1 MKKILLSI
9 TVLFVLVKH
18 ASAQAYEGTVE
29 YDKKKHRAI
38 IAEYPFAPEV
48 VEEAIVQRLE
58 KSGHKAKEEK
68 GLFNSDKGAKVYK
81 NEYVDEINGDRM
93 DYIVKVERKSK
104 KEADKSIVYL
114 IMLKDG
120 VNHIEHLDSDAL
132 NKAKGFL
139 NDMNPHVEATHL
151 EIKIRGQQDL
161 ITKAEKKIKKLQDDK
176 LKMEEQIQKLQLSL
190 EENAK
195 QQEEAAKDMEL
206 QQQSMENLKAK
217 RKS

>member
-9 TVLFVLVKH
+9 TFLFVLAKY
-18 ASAQAYEGTVE
+18 AGAQAYEGTVE
-29 YDKKKHRAI
+29 YDKKKHRAL
-38 IAEYPFAPEV
+38 IAEYPFPPEV

-58 KSGHKAKEEK
+58 KSGHRAKEEK

-81 NEYVDEINGDRM
+81 NEYVDEIHGDRM
-93 DYIVKVERKSK
+93 DYVIKVERKSK
-104 KEADKSIVYL
+104 KESDRSIVYM

-120 VNHIEHLDSDAL
+120 ANHIEHLDAEGLS
-132 NKAKGFL
+132 KAKSFL
-139 NDMNPHVEATHL
+139 NNMEPHIESTHL
-151 EIKIRGQQDL
+151 EIKIRGQQDV
-161 ITKAEKKIKKLQDDK
+161 ITKAEKKLKKLQDDK

-190 EENAK
+190 EDNAK

-206 QQQSMENLKAK
+206 QQQTMESLKSK

>member
-1 MKKILLSI
+1 MKKILSGI
-9 TVLFVLVKH
+9 TVLFFLVNH
-18 ASAQAYEGTVE
+18 ASAQAYEGTIE

-38 IAEYPFAPEV
+38 IAEYPFPPEV
-48 VEEAIVQRLE
+48 VEEAIVTRLE
-58 KSGHKAKEEK
+58 KSGHKSKEEK

-81 NEYVDEINGDRM
+81 NEYIDEIHGDRM
-93 DYIVKVERKSK
+93 DYVIKVERKSK
-104 KEADKSIVYL
+104 KESDRSIVYM

-120 VNHIEHLDSDAL
+120 ANHIEHLDAEGMS
-132 NKAKGFL
+132 KAKSFL
-139 NDMNPHVEATHL
+139 NDMEPHIESTHL
-151 EIKIRGQQDL
+151 EIKIRGQQDV
-161 ITKAEKKIKKLQDDK
+161 ITKAEKKMKKLQDDK
-176 LKMEEQIQKLQLSL
+176 LKMEEQIQKLQSSL